1 MALYLLLILSSFV
14 LGGKLM
20 KVESPAFKS
29 GDVIPKR
36 YTCDGE
42 NISPPLVW
50 LGYPKEAKSFVLI
63 VDDPDAPAGTFTHW
77 VVYDIPINE
86 PSLKENFP
94 KDGQVGS
101 VKQGMND
108 FGKIG
113 YGGPCPPKGHGY
125 HRYFFRI
132 YALNIES
139 LGLPPGATRKQVE
152 SKMKGHILSEGYTM
166 GRYRRE

>member
-1 MALYLLLILSSFV
+1 MTLYLLLILSSFV

-20 KVESPAFKS
+20 KVESPSFKD
-29 GDVIPKR
+29 GDVIPKK

-42 NISPPLVW
+42 NISPPLIW

-63 VDDPDAPAGTFTHW
+63 VDDPDAPVGTFTHW
-77 VVYDIPINE
+77 VVYDIPISE
-86 PSLKENFP
+86 TSLKENFP

-101 VKQGMND
+101 VKQGRND

-132 YALNIES
+132 YALNVES
-139 LGLPPGATRKQVE
+139 LGLHPGATRKQVE
-152 SKMKGHILSEGYTM
+152 SKMRGYILSEGYTV
-166 GRYRRE
+166 GRYKRE